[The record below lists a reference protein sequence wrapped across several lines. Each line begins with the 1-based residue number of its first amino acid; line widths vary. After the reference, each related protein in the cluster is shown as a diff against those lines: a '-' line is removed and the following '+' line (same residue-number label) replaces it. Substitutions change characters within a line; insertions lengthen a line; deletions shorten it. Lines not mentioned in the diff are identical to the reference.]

1 MFMKQSKVILYLL
14 TSNNIIEVITGEKST
29 FGGSQK
35 VTNPM
40 ATFQFKIVEACNFWN
55 AIEILCLK

>member
-1 MFMKQSKVILYLL
+1 M
-14 TSNNIIEVITGEKST
+14 GEKST
-29 FGGSQK
+29 SGRSQK

-55 AIEILCLK
+55 AIETLCLK